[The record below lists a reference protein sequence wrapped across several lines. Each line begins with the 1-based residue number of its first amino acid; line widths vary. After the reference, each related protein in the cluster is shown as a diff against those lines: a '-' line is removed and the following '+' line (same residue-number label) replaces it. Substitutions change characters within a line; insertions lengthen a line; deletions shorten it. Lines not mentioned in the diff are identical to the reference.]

1 MDLNLIHKVW
11 TKIVIFYII
20 KQNIMFREEVY
31 SMPTVFLAAMDIFY
45 HGFLAMRSKV
55 IKLKSH
61 NLY

>member
-1 MDLNLIHKVW
+1 
-11 TKIVIFYII
+11 
-20 KQNIMFREEVY
+20 MFREEVY

-55 IKLKSH
+55 TKLKSH